1 MDYKIQPH
9 SFQQA
14 EKLGVKI
21 KPSKKKD
28 KKIDVFKNNEL
39 ISSIGQLGYKDYGT
53 YIKEKGK
60 PFADKR
66 RSLYKARHKNDL
78 SKVGTAGY
86 YANKIL
92 W

>member
-1 MDYKIQPH
+1 MDYKIQPY

-14 EKLGVKI
+14 DKLGVKI

-28 KKIDVFKNNEL
+28 KKIDVYKNNEL
-39 ISSIGQLGYKDYGT
+39 VSSIGQVGYKDYPT

-60 PFADKR
+60 AYADKR
-66 RSLYKARHKNDL
+66 RTLYKSRHANDL
-78 SKVGTAGY
+78 SKAGTAGY